1 MTGIKEGHSQRV
13 GLLPQNKTCTEF
25 WFIEDTVAAV
35 NSVFIYYA
43 VDVFNRECQNKIM
56 KIGSPHCWFDIFT
69 VVFFLLVCVALLKA
83 KTTKSLQK
91 RYKNKNKI
99 SKAEIS
105 KKYKLYDIILS

>member
-69 VVFFLLVCVALLKA
+69 VVFFFAFSESLIFKVQTFHNLLNITLYTTSILL
-83 KTTKSLQK
+83 
-91 RYKNKNKI
+91 
-99 SKAEIS
+99 
-105 KKYKLYDIILS
+105 